1 MIFAMIF
8 AIVSAIISYLFLTKI
23 YHVKSM
29 KRRAKSQ

>member
-1 MIFAMIF
+1 MIF
-8 AIVSAIISYLFLTKI
+8 AIVFAMIFAIISYLFLTKI